1 MQNADFTSKKA
12 GYRNMFDAFMIHYQ
26 KPLTK
31 AESNSTLP
39 KSLVR
44 LLRFYAGGSV
54 FAVSFIVYTA
64 IEFGL
69 YESLMHGIET
79 ITKGQTTLINFL
91 LRGSTMRNESCD
103 PEHHAFGQDIVLCVL
118 IASCCAAIVTN
129 PLEVIFRNRQANPD
143 WEMMK
148 YF

>member
-1 MQNADFTSKKA
+1 
-12 GYRNMFDAFMIHYQ
+12 
-26 KPLTK
+26 
-31 AESNSTLP
+31 
-39 KSLVR
+39 
-44 LLRFYAGGSV
+44 V

-69 YESLMHGIET
+69 YESLMHGIES

-91 LRGSTMRNESCD
+91 LRGDNLRNESCD
-103 PEHHAFGQDIVLCVL
+103 PDHHAFGQDIVISVL

-143 WEMMK
+143 WEMMQ
-148 YF
+148 YFQKQASRKVWRTLSSGIGSQILYCSF